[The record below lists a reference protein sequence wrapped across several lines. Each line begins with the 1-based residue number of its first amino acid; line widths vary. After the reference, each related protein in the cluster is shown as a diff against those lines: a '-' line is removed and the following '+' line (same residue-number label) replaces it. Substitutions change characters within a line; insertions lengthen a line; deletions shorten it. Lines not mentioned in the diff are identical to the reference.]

1 MKICLLTRTFN
12 LQGGGIGRVSSAI
25 RDGLIEQGHEV
36 HCVSTEKEGLVP
48 YFKYTLLDIPLRMP
62 RGMDIYHALTPMES
76 IWIPKGKG
84 VSIILDLIAITHPGM
99 YGGRL
104 GYNKSIVTL
113 HDIFTYTDPGILG
126 AGINTGVKR
135 WISKTYF
142 KFACEQAVKCKYVVT
157 VSEHVKREVI
167 RLFGAEEDKVRVI
180 KSGIRED
187 LEPQPKKD
195 KVFRVGYLA
204 QLDKRKRID
213 LLIEAFK
220 RSKLSELVIGGK
232 GVDEKKLK
240 RQAEGDSRIKFLGF
254 VPDEN
259 LGDFYNSLDVFVFPT
274 AIEGYGLPP
283 VEVMA
288 CKKPVVVLQDAII
301 PWEVKRRCIIVEE
314 LDYVLGSWEYL
325 DRLCASIDIESNYE
339 WAKEHSW
346 GKCIEEYTKL
356 YEEIASGK

>member
-25 RDGLIEQGHEV
+25 RDGLTNQGHEV
-36 HCVSTEKEGLVP
+36 HCISTDKEGLVP

-76 IWIPKGKG
+76 IWIPKDRG

-104 GYNKSIVTL
+104 GKGVVTF
-113 HDIFTYTDPGILG
+113 HDLFPVTNPGLQG
-126 AGINTGVKR
+126 AGLGYSRMKSYIGGK
-135 WISKTYF
+135 YF
-142 KFACEQAVKCKYVVT
+142 RFACGQAVKCRYVVT
-157 VSEHVKREVI
+157 VSEHVKKEVI
-167 RLFGAEEDKVRVI
+167 RLFGVAEDKVKVI

-187 LEPQPKKD
+187 LEPQPKND
-195 KVFRVGYLA
+195 KTFRVGYLA
-204 QLDKRKRID
+204 QLDRRKRID
-213 LLIEAFK
+213 LLIEAFR
-220 RSKLSELVIGGK
+220 RSKLGELVIGGK

-240 RQAEGDSRIKFLGF
+240 EQAMGDNRIKFLGF
-254 VPDEN
+254 IPDEK

-283 VEVMA
+283 VEAMA
-288 CKKPVVVLQDAII
+288 CKKPVVVLQDAIM

-314 LDYVLGSWEYL
+314 LDYVLGNGEYL
-325 DRLCASIDIESNYE
+325 ERLCESVDVESNYE
-339 WAKEHSW
+339 WAKNHSW
-346 GKCIEEYTKL
+346 NKSIDDYVGL
-356 YEEIASGK
+356 YEEIAGGK